1 MSGRALR
8 LMPDVGQTESEGR
21 VKTRVTVLFVH
32 MLAFFLLVGAAESQA
47 PEARTYSHAYYLFI
61 APPADVCESCYIPL
75 LLTSKPLDELAREN
89 QDQTCVVITTYE
101 RDSIVTVERA
111 VPVSPDDVKT
121 KERHIRFRGRVYR
134 YQEISAMEV
143 LRLLEHPEGTIPIHR
158 TIGTPSRDA
167 LEDLVASFRT
177 VK

>member
-1 MSGRALR
+1 M
-8 LMPDVGQTESEGR
+8 
-21 VKTRVTVLFVH
+21 KTRVTVLFGPRAGVLLARRSCRESSARSAHVQPRVH
-32 MLAFFLLVGAAESQA
+32 
-47 PEARTYSHAYYLFI
+47 LFI

-75 LLTSKPLDELAREN
+75 LLTSKPLDEFAREN

-101 RDSIVTVERA
+101 RDSIVTVERT

-134 YQEISAMEV
+134 YQEISAIEV

-158 TIGTPSRDA
+158 IIGTPSRDA